1 MLVEGDEVKSLYG
14 SRSFVVLLE
23 GNGEER
29 TLYLGRGMGESIVI
43 DGDEGRAL
51 QGWGGGIVVGMGG
64 VRKELLNGG
73 MGKGFCSVEGFRE
86 KF

>member
-1 MLVEGDEVKSLYG
+1 MKEGLCK
-14 SRSFVVLLE
+14 
-23 GNGEER
+23 
-29 TLYLGRGMGESIVI
+29 
-43 DGDEGRAL
+43 DG
-51 QGWGGGIVVGMGG
+51 GGGIVVGMGG

>member
-51 QGWGGGIVVGMGG
+51 QGWGGGH
-64 VRKELLNGG
+64 
-73 MGKGFCSVEGFRE
+73 CSGDGRG
-86 KF
+86 